1 MDFSKLSRSE
11 WLGLA
16 ASALLVVAVLFLPWY
31 DLATGPSRV
40 VGEDVSG
47 FLCGDGEFTCTGF
60 ETFPIL
66 SWLLLAAA
74 LAPWILAYIVI
85 RGKKL
90 SWPPGEVTMTVGFTA
105 FVLIAYNGIVDP
117 PGAGNQEIGITKEI
131 GYYVALFS
139 ALGIALA
146 GIGRAM
152 EVAKDAPRKAPGT
165 V

>member
-16 ASALLVVAVLFLPWY
+16 ASALLVIAVLFLPWF
-31 DLATGPSRV
+31 DLAEGPSRTA
-40 VGEDVSG
+40 EDSSG
-47 FLCGDGEFTCTGF
+47 FLCGDGDFTCGSF
-60 ETFPIL
+60 GVFPIL

-74 LAPWILAYIVI
+74 LAPWILAYIVV
-85 RGKKL
+85 RDNKL
-90 SWPPGEVTMTVGFTA
+90 SWPPGEMTMLVGFTA
-105 FVLIAYNGIVDP
+105 FVLIAYNGIVDQ
-117 PGAGNQEIGITKEI
+117 PGTGNQEIGLTKEI

-139 ALGIALA
+139 ALGIAIA

-152 EVAKDAPRKAPGT
+152 EMAKDAPRKAPGT